1 VGWTS
6 GLQSWAAQCPFYRLE
21 NAGQRNTILRA
32 PGKSEFP
39 LRGICPQDHSKEQPK
54 MKKVLALMF
63 ALALTVSLSSFGF
76 AQASGS
82 DAKSGDKMEKSADSK
97 DKKATTKKKATK
109 KKDDSKKDGM
119 KKDNMS
125 K

>member
-1 VGWTS
+1 
-6 GLQSWAAQCPFYRLE
+6 
-21 NAGQRNTILRA
+21 
-32 PGKSEFP
+32 
-39 LRGICPQDHSKEQPK
+39 

-82 DAKSGDKMEKSADSK
+82 DAKSGDKMEKPADSK
-97 DKKATTKKKATK
+97 DKKATAKKKTTK
-109 KKDDSKKDGM
+109 KKDEM

>member
-1 VGWTS
+1 
-6 GLQSWAAQCPFYRLE
+6 
-21 NAGQRNTILRA
+21 
-32 PGKSEFP
+32 
-39 LRGICPQDHSKEQPK
+39 

-76 AQASGS
+76 AQAAGS
-82 DAKSGDKMEKSADSK
+82 DAKSGDKMEKPADSK
-97 DKKATTKKKATK
+97 DKKATAKKKTTK
-109 KKDDSKKDGM
+109 KKDDTKKDEM